1 MKTAPRL
8 SAHILAAFIAS
19 SPLVYSTINPAN
31 AQDRFADVEVK
42 ATAIKGS
49 VHMLTGAGGNIGV
62 SAGEDGVLIIDD
74 QFAPL
79 AEKIAAQL
87 GELGSDKPKYVINTH
102 YHGDHTGSN
111 AFFHS
116 HKGATILAHENV
128 RVRLANDEKIKP
140 EALPT
145 ITYEDG
151 IKIYFNGETLH
162 VMHLAVG
169 HTDGDS
175 VVWFEQPNVMHTGDL
190 FFNGRFPYIDQGAG
204 GNVEGY
210 MDSVKQ
216 LLAKIDDET
225 VIIPGHGDISNKQEY
240 SAFLAMISETFSYV
254 KALKQDGKTLD
265 EVKAM
270 GLDDKWADWS
280 WNFINEENIAFFQS
294 GEKSGKVSW
303 FFQNRP

>member
-1 MKTAPRL
+1 MKTAPRF
-8 SAHILAAFIAS
+8 SAHILAAFIAA

-162 VMHLAVG
+162 VRHLAVG

-175 VVWFEQPNVMHTGDL
+175 VVWFEQPNVMYTGDL

-280 WNFINEENIAFFQS
+280 WNFINEEKWITTLYTDA
-294 GEKSGKVSW
+294 
-303 FFQNRP
+303 

>member
-1 MKTAPRL
+1 MKTAPRF
-8 SAHILAAFIAS
+8 SARIMAAFIAA
-19 SPLVYSTINPAN
+19 SPLVFSTISTAN

-62 SAGEDGVLIIDD
+62 SAGDDGVLIIDD

-216 LLAKIDDET
+216 LLAKIDDDT
-225 VIIPGHGDISNKQEY
+225 VIIPGHGEISNKQEY
-240 SAFLAMISETFSYV
+240 SAFLAMISDTFNYV

-270 GLDDKWADWS
+270 GLDEKWADWS
-280 WNFINEENIAFFQS
+280 WNFINEEKWIATLY
-294 GEKSGKVSW
+294 
-303 FFQNRP
+303 NDA

>member
-1 MKTAPRL
+1 MKTAPRF
-8 SAHILAAFIAS
+8 SAHVLAAFIAA
-19 SPLVYSTINPAN
+19 SPLVYSTINPAK

-128 RVRLANDEKIKP
+128 RVRLANDEKVKP

-265 EVKAM
+265 EVKSM

-280 WNFINEENIAFFQS
+280 WNFINEEKWITTLYTDA
-294 GEKSGKVSW
+294 
-303 FFQNRP
+303 

>member
-1 MKTAPRL
+1 MKTAPRF
-8 SAHILAAFIAS
+8 SAHILAAFIAA

-87 GELGSDKPKYVINTH
+87 GQLGSDKPKYVINTH

-280 WNFINEENIAFFQS
+280 WNFINEEKWITTLYTDA
-294 GEKSGKVSW
+294 
-303 FFQNRP
+303 

>member
-1 MKTAPRL
+1 MKTSPRF
-8 SAHILAAFIAS
+8 SAHIMAAFLAA
-19 SPLVYSTINPAN
+19 SPLIYSAANPAN

-240 SAFLAMISETFSYV
+240 SAFLAMISETFDYV
-254 KALKQDGKTLD
+254 KTLKQDGKTLD
-265 EVKAM
+265 EIKAM

-280 WNFINEENIAFFQS
+280 WNFINEEKWIATLY
-294 GEKSGKVSW
+294 
-303 FFQNRP
+303 NDA

>member
-1 MKTAPRL
+1 MKTAPRF
-8 SAHILAAFIAS
+8 SAHILAAFIAA

-79 AEKIAAQL
+79 AEKIASQL

-240 SAFLAMISETFSYV
+240 SAFLAMISETFNYV

-280 WNFINEENIAFFQS
+280 WNFINEEKWITTLYTDA
-294 GEKSGKVSW
+294 
-303 FFQNRP
+303 

>member
-1 MKTAPRL
+1 MKTAPRF
-8 SAHILAAFIAS
+8 SAHIMAALIAV
-19 SPLVYSTINPAN
+19 SPLAYSTFNTAS

-280 WNFINEENIAFFQS
+280 WNFINEEKWITTLYTDA
-294 GEKSGKVSW
+294 
-303 FFQNRP
+303 

>member
-1 MKTAPRL
+1 M
-8 SAHILAAFIAS
+8 SAFIAA

-280 WNFINEENIAFFQS
+280 WNFINEEKWITTLYTDA
-294 GEKSGKVSW
+294 
-303 FFQNRP
+303 

>member
-1 MKTAPRL
+1 MKTAPRF
-8 SAHILAAFIAS
+8 SAHIMAALIAA
-19 SPLVYSTINPAN
+19 SPLFYSTINTAN

-151 IKIYFNGETLH
+151 IKIHFNGETLH

-210 MDSVKQ
+210 MESVEH
-216 LLAKIDDET
+216 LLAKIDDKT
-225 VIIPGHGDISNKQEY
+225 IIIPGHGDISNKQEY
-240 SAFLAMISETFSYV
+240 TAFLAMISETFNYV
-254 KALKQDGKTLD
+254 KVLKQDGKTLD

-270 GLDDKWADWS
+270 GLDEKWADWS
-280 WNFINEENIAFFQS
+280 WNFINEEKWITTLYKDA
-294 GEKSGKVSW
+294 
-303 FFQNRP
+303 

>member
-151 IKIYFNGETLH
+151 IKIYFNDETLH

-204 GNVEGY
+204 GNVVGY

-216 LLAKIDDET
+216 LLAKIDDDT
-225 VIIPGHGDISNKQEY
+225 VIIPGHGDMSNKQEY
-240 SAFLAMISETFSYV
+240 TAFLSMITETFDYV
-254 KALKQDGKTLD
+254 KALKQGGKTLED
-265 EVKAM
+265 VKAM

-280 WNFINEENIAFFQS
+280 WNFINEEKWITTLYKDA
-294 GEKSGKVSW
+294 
-303 FFQNRP
+303 

>member
-1 MKTAPRL
+1 MKTVPRFKT
-8 SAHILAAFIAS
+8 HILAALIAA
-19 SPLVYSTINPAN
+19 SPFALSPFNTAI

-87 GELGSDKPKYVINTH
+87 GQLGSDKPKYVINTH

-128 RVRLANDEKIKP
+128 RVRLADDEKVKP

-216 LLAKIDDET
+216 LLAKIDDDT

-240 SAFLAMISETFSYV
+240 TAFLSMISETFNYV

-265 EVKAM
+265 EVKTM
-270 GLDDKWADWS
+270 GLEDKWSDWS
-280 WNFINEENIAFFQS
+280 WNFINEEKWITTLYKDA
-294 GEKSGKVSW
+294 
-303 FFQNRP
+303 

>member
-1 MKTAPRL
+1 MKTAPRF
-8 SAHILAAFIAS
+8 SAHVLAAFIAA
-19 SPLVYSTINPAN
+19 SPLVYSTINPAK

-87 GELGSDKPKYVINTH
+87 GALGSDKPKYVINTH

-240 SAFLAMISETFSYV
+240 SAFLAMISETFNYV

-280 WNFINEENIAFFQS
+280 WNFINEEKWITTLYTDA
-294 GEKSGKVSW
+294 
-303 FFQNRP
+303 

>member
-1 MKTAPRL
+1 MKTAPRF
-8 SAHILAAFIAS
+8 SAHIMAALIAA
-19 SPLVYSTINPAN
+19 SPLFYSTINTAN
-31 AQDRFADVEVK
+31 AQDRFADVEIK

-210 MDSVKQ
+210 MESVEH

-225 VIIPGHGDISNKQEY
+225 IIIPGHGDISNKQEY
-240 SAFLAMISETFSYV
+240 TAFLAMIRETFNYV

-270 GLDDKWADWS
+270 GLDEKWADWS
-280 WNFINEENIAFFQS
+280 WNFINEEKWITTLYKDA
-294 GEKSGKVSW
+294 
-303 FFQNRP
+303 

>member
-1 MKTAPRL
+1 MKTAPRF
-8 SAHILAAFIAS
+8 STHIMAALIAV
-19 SPLVYSTINPAN
+19 SPLAYSTFNTAT

-87 GELGSDKPKYVINTH
+87 GQLGSDKPKYVINTH

-280 WNFINEENIAFFQS
+280 WNFINEEKWITTLYTDA
-294 GEKSGKVSW
+294 
-303 FFQNRP
+303 

>member
-62 SAGEDGVLIIDD
+62 SAGEDGVLIVDD

-280 WNFINEENIAFFQS
+280 WNFINEEKWITTLYTDA
-294 GEKSGKVSW
+294 
-303 FFQNRP
+303 

>member
-151 IKIYFNGETLH
+151 IKIYFNGETLY

-210 MDSVKQ
+210 MDSIKQ

-265 EVKAM
+265 EVKSM

-280 WNFINEENIAFFQS
+280 WNFINEEKWITTLYTDA
-294 GEKSGKVSW
+294 
-303 FFQNRP
+303 

>member
-1 MKTAPRL
+1 MKTAPRF
-8 SAHILAAFIAS
+8 SAHILAAFIAA
-19 SPLVYSTINPAN
+19 SPLVYSTINTAN

-49 VHMLTGAGGNIGV
+49 VHMLTSAGGNIGV

-79 AEKIAAQL
+79 AEKIAAHL

-151 IKIYFNGETLH
+151 IKIYFNDETLH

-204 GNVEGY
+204 GNVVGY

-216 LLAKIDDET
+216 LLAKIDDDT
-225 VIIPGHGDISNKQEY
+225 VIIPGHGDMSNKQEY
-240 SAFLAMISETFSYV
+240 TAFLSMITETFDYV
-254 KALKQDGKTLD
+254 KALKQGGKTLED
-265 EVKAM
+265 VKAM

-280 WNFINEENIAFFQS
+280 WNFINEEKWIETLYKDA
-294 GEKSGKVSW
+294 
-303 FFQNRP
+303 

>member
-1 MKTAPRL
+1 MKTAPRF
-8 SAHILAAFIAS
+8 SAHILAAFIAA

-151 IKIYFNGETLH
+151 IKIYFNDETLH

-216 LLAKIDDET
+216 LLAKIDDDT
-225 VIIPGHGDISNKQEY
+225 VIIPGHGDMSNKQEY
-240 SAFLAMISETFSYV
+240 TAFLSMITETFDYV
-254 KALKQDGKTLD
+254 KALKQGGKTLED
-265 EVKAM
+265 VKAM

-280 WNFINEENIAFFQS
+280 WNFINEEKWIETLYKDA
-294 GEKSGKVSW
+294 
-303 FFQNRP
+303 

>member
-1 MKTAPRL
+1 MKTAPRF
-8 SAHILAAFIAS
+8 SAHILAAFIAA
-19 SPLVYSTINPAN
+19 SPLVYSTINPVN

-270 GLDDKWADWS
+270 GLDGKWADWS
-280 WNFINEENIAFFQS
+280 WNFINEEKWITTLYTDA
-294 GEKSGKVSW
+294 
-303 FFQNRP
+303 

>member
-1 MKTAPRL
+1 MKTAPRF
-8 SAHILAAFIAS
+8 SAHILAAFIAA

-265 EVKAM
+265 EVKSM

-280 WNFINEENIAFFQS
+280 WNFINEEKWITTLYT
-294 GEKSGKVSW
+294 
-303 FFQNRP
+303 

>member
-1 MKTAPRL
+1 MKTAPRF
-8 SAHILAAFIAS
+8 SAHIMAAFIAT
-19 SPLVYSTINPAN
+19 SPLIYSAANPAN

-210 MDSVKQ
+210 MESVEQ
-216 LLAKIDDET
+216 LLAKINDET

-240 SAFLAMISETFSYV
+240 TAFLAMISETFNYV
-254 KALKQDGKTLD
+254 KTLKQDGKTLD

-270 GLDDKWADWS
+270 GLDEKWADWS
-280 WNFINEENIAFFQS
+280 WNFITEEKWITTLYKDA
-294 GEKSGKVSW
+294 
-303 FFQNRP
+303 

>member
-1 MKTAPRL
+1 MKTAPRF
-8 SAHILAAFIAS
+8 SAHIMAAFIAA

-42 ATAIKGS
+42 ATAVKGS

-216 LLAKIDDET
+216 LLDKIDDNT

-240 SAFLAMISETFSYV
+240 SAFLAMISETFNYV
-254 KALKQDGKTLD
+254 KSLKQDGKTLD
-265 EVKAM
+265 EIKAM

-280 WNFINEENIAFFQS
+280 WNFINEEKWIATLY
-294 GEKSGKVSW
+294 KDA
-303 FFQNRP
+303 

>member
-1 MKTAPRL
+1 MKNAL
-8 SAHILAAFIAS
+8 SLRYLALSSLLATSSLVTLSPNIAQ
-19 SPLVYSTINPAN
+19 
-31 AQDRFADVEVK
+31 AQDRFANVEVK

-87 GELGSDKPKYVINTH
+87 GQLGSDKPKFVINTH

-128 RVRLANDEKIKP
+128 RVRLADDEKVEP
-140 EALPT
+140 EALPA

-151 IKIYFNGETLH
+151 IKIYFNNETLH

-175 VVWFEQPNVMHTGDL
+175 VVWFEQPNVLHTGDL
-190 FFNGRFPYIDQGAG
+190 FFNGLFPYIDQGAG
-204 GNVEGY
+204 GNVVGY
-210 MDSVKQ
+210 MDSVSQ

-225 VIIPGHGDISNKQEY
+225 VIIPGHGGLSNKKEY
-240 SAFLAMISETFSYV
+240 AAFLNMISETFDYV
-254 KALKQDGKTLD
+254 KALKQAGKSLD
-265 EVKAM
+265 EVKSQ
-270 GLDDKWADWS
+270 GLEAKWQSWS
-280 WNFINEENIAFFQS
+280 WAFINEEKWITTLYNDA
-294 GEKSGKVSW
+294 
-303 FFQNRP
+303 

>member
-1 MKTAPRL
+1 MKTAPRF
-8 SAHILAAFIAS
+8 SAHILAAFIAA

-31 AQDRFADVEVK
+31 AQDRFVDVEVK

-280 WNFINEENIAFFQS
+280 WNFINEEKWITTLYTDA
-294 GEKSGKVSW
+294 
-303 FFQNRP
+303 

>member
-1 MKTAPRL
+1 
-8 SAHILAAFIAS
+8 LAAFIAA

-280 WNFINEENIAFFQS
+280 WNFINEEKWITTLYTDA
-294 GEKSGKVSW
+294 
-303 FFQNRP
+303 

>member
-1 MKTAPRL
+1 MKTAPRF

-111 AFFHS
+111 AFFPS

-280 WNFINEENIAFFQS
+280 WNFINEEKWITTLYTDA
-294 GEKSGKVSW
+294 
-303 FFQNRP
+303 

>member
-1 MKTAPRL
+1 MKTAPRF
-8 SAHILAAFIAS
+8 SAHILAAFIAA
-19 SPLVYSTINPAN
+19 SPLVYSTINPAS

-240 SAFLAMISETFSYV
+240 SAFLAMISETFNYV

-280 WNFINEENIAFFQS
+280 WNFINEEKWITTLYTDA
-294 GEKSGKVSW
+294 
-303 FFQNRP
+303 

>member
-270 GLDDKWADWS
+270 GLDGKWADWS
-280 WNFINEENIAFFQS
+280 WNFINEEKWITTLYTDA
-294 GEKSGKVSW
+294 
-303 FFQNRP
+303 

>member
-1 MKTAPRL
+1 MKTAPRF
-8 SAHILAAFIAS
+8 SAHIMAAFLAA
-19 SPLVYSTINPAN
+19 SPLIYSAANPAN

-42 ATAIKGS
+42 ATAVKGS

-216 LLAKIDDET
+216 LLDKIDDDT

-240 SAFLAMISETFSYV
+240 SAFLAMISETFNYV
-254 KALKQDGKTLD
+254 KSLKQDGKTLD
-265 EVKAM
+265 EIKAM

-280 WNFINEENIAFFQS
+280 WNFINEEKWIATLY
-294 GEKSGKVSW
+294 KDA
-303 FFQNRP
+303 